1 MHTPSR
7 PLAVLEDGGL
17 ASLAPA
23 PALRTPPLP
32 SADPAI
38 LQAVREALRDSIDAA
53 LLDPVAPAAT
63 RDPEVLRVLRAEIG
77 AQLERGYGPLR
88 DLPTDERS
96 LLRLFQDSLG
106 WGPAQPYLD
115 DERVQEVKI
124 IGNLIMVQEAG
135 ADFTLVPERFTDP
148 QQALDRAL
156 LLAARLNVPL
166 DRSRPQDT
174 LPLAHGTRMH
184 VSIPPCTPEGTA
196 LICIRRGRRSAWSLD
211 DILQRGACAPEVG
224 ELLRLLVR
232 ACCSFLI
239 AGETGC
245 GKTALLEAIVNS
257 WPGEPHVITIED
269 NTLEINVRHKAWTRE
284 LVQTA
289 VDPRAFGRAAREVL
303 RQTPS
308 LVAPG
313 ETRAEEAGAILAV
326 AVSGHAVATT
336 IHARSAIRAV
346 QRFADC
352 AAMPGAY
359 IYEGRRDH
367 ALEDACDN
375 FQVVVHLEKVGGR
388 RYINEILLLDGADET
403 GGSPDEGRPL
413 RLRPRAVRLA
423 WAEPAVEGELRWH
436 TAARVEGD
444 ELIWQGDDR
453 TPEALGRRLCLL
465 RLQGQVRA
473 AGTTR
478 AAVEETVA
486 RADMAT
492 RSGEPAQALAI
503 LRRAWRDRPDEAL
516 AGAARRAIELD
527 LALAQELAAT
537 ARRIEGELAQALR
550 GRRWAAAR
558 AAHSQVMADVALYAA
573 YAPAGGW
580 ALRAEAIARGE
591 RADRQAAESVAQARL
606 ALSQGRAR
614 DAADLL
620 SRFDQGALS
629 AEVALEA
636 LYTRRDALRT
646 LRETGEVGAYALD
659 PVEAAISALEQRQG
673 ASNE

>member
-1 MHTPSR
+1 MTTPPR
-7 PLAVLEDGGL
+7 PLTVLEDGGL

-23 PALRTPPLP
+23 PALRQQSPP
-32 SADPAI
+32 ADPAI
-38 LQAVREALRDSIDAA
+38 LQAVRDALRDSIDAA

-88 DLPTDERS
+88 DLPSDERS

-106 WGPAQPYLD
+106 WGAAQPYLD

-124 IGNLIMVQEAG
+124 IGDLIMVQEAG
-135 ADFTLVPERFTDP
+135 ADFTLAPERFGDAR
-148 QQALDRAL
+148 QALDRAL

-184 VSIPPCTPEGTA
+184 VSIPPCTPEGSA
-196 LICIRRGRRSAWSLD
+196 LICIRRGRRHAWALD
-211 DILQRGACAPEVG
+211 DILGRGACSDEVG
-224 ELLRLLVR
+224 DLLRLLVR
-232 ACCSFLI
+232 AGCSFLI

-269 NTLEINVRHKAWTRE
+269 NTLEINVRHRAWTRE

-289 VDPRAFGRAAREVL
+289 VERGAFGRAAREVL
-303 RQTPS
+303 RQTPT

-326 AVSGHAVATT
+326 AVSGHAVVTT

-359 IYEGRRDH
+359 IYEGRREH

-388 RYINEILLLDGADET
+388 RYIDEILLLDGADET
-403 GGSPDEGRPL
+403 GE
-413 RLRPRAVRLA
+413 RLRPRVIRLA
-423 WAEPAVEGELRWH
+423 WALPAADGGLTWN
-436 TAARVEGD
+436 TAATADGD
-444 ELIWQGDDR
+444 GLAWRGDDG
-453 TPEALGRRLCLL
+453 TPEAIGRRLRLL

-486 RADMAT
+486 RADTAT
-492 RSGEPAQALAI
+492 RSGEPAQDLAI

-516 AGAARRAIELD
+516 ASAARRAIELD
-527 LALAQELAAT
+527 LTLARELADT

-558 AAHSQVMADVALYAA
+558 AAYGRVMGDVALYAA

-580 ALRAEAIARGE
+580 AVRAEAIARGE
-591 RADRQAAESVAQARL
+591 QADRLAAESVAQARL

-629 AEVALEA
+629 AAVALDA
-636 LYTRRDALRT
+636 LYARRDALRT

-659 PVEAAISALEQRQG
+659 PVEAAISALEQGQG
-673 ASNE
+673 ADDA